1 MFIHALGFAHEH
13 NRPDRD
19 DYITI
24 KWDNI
29 QPGNTKR
36 NFKNFKKMK
45 SSWLTWDLPYDGK
58 SIMHYKY
65 YMFGIERLGSP
76 STTIESKVSSKYV
89 HIQCL

>member
-36 NFKNFKKMK
+36 NFKNFKKT
-45 SSWLTWDLPYDGK
+45 WLTWDLPYDGK

-65 YMFGIERLGSP
+65 NNFGKKKTGP
-76 STTIESKVSSKYV
+76 IESKASKSYV
-89 HIQCL
+89 

>member
-45 SSWLTWDLPYDGK
+45 SSWITHDLPYDGK

-65 YMFGIERLGSP
+65 NAFGKKKRGP
-76 STTIESKVSSKYV
+76 TIESKASKSYA
-89 HIQCL
+89 

>member
-19 DYITI
+19 DYINI

-45 SSWLTWDLPYDGK
+45 SDWLTWDLPYDGK

-65 YMFGIERLGSP
+65 NTFGKKKRGP
-76 STTIESKVSSKYV
+76 IESKASKSYV
-89 HIQCL
+89 